1 MNTSMAWA
9 IESSFLDIYFLL
21 VHRIEGL
28 GLSLNDF
35 WAMDTWT
42 TSRLYCLELDLID
55 KEEKELNKDKPESQ
69 NSDEVKEVYEEMFPN
84 ES

>member
-9 IESSFLDIYFLL
+9 IESSLLDIYFLL

-55 KEEKELNKDKPESQ
+55 KEEKE
-69 NSDEVKEVYEEMFPN
+69 VKMLEWC
-84 ES
+84 